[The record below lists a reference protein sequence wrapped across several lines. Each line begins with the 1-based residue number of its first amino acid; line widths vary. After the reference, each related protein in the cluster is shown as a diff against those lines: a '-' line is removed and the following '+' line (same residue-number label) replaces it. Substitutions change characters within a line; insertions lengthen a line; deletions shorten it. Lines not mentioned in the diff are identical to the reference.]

1 MGDRE
6 INGYQNECEFSKYLN
21 GRKIKNLNLL
31 FQDFIH
37 RLYGIVNEDLYVKCN
52 VDYNKKKYDIIINI
66 NNDIRRI
73 SIKKGIKNSVHAES
87 ISSFK
92 KFLNDIGIDRKIIVE
107 YLKYHYADGTINGT
121 GEKRLSGEEY
131 KQKHHDKINMIN
143 SAINKDYVINEA
155 IERFVIRGKNQNEKI
170 DAIIYGIVNDFM
182 YITSD
187 EIRYI
192 ILSKNNINSNGV
204 HFANLYCQPMIRN
217 LNKNPKYERNR
228 FYVQIKWY
236 SLFDDIIEYLNN
248 KTLNKIIV

>member
-1 MGDRE
+1 
-6 INGYQNECEFSKYLN
+6 
-21 GRKIKNLNLL
+21 
-31 FQDFIH
+31 
-37 RLYGIVNEDLYVKCN
+37 
-52 VDYNKKKYDIIINI
+52 
-66 NNDIRRI
+66 
-73 SIKKGIKNSVHAES
+73 
-87 ISSFK
+87 
-92 KFLNDIGIDRKIIVE
+92 
-107 YLKYHYADGTINGT
+107 
-121 GEKRLSGEEY
+121 
-131 KQKHHDKINMIN
+131 MIN

-204 HFANLYCQPMIRN
+204 QFANLYCQPMIRN

-248 KTLNKIIV
+248 KTLNKIIVQARVLFPNLHNFKKFT